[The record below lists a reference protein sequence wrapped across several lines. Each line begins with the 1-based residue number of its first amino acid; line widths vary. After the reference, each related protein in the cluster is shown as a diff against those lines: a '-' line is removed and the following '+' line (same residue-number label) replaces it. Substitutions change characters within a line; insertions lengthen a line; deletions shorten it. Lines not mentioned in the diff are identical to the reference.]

1 MPGEGSL
8 LTVFQNSRFLG
19 PARSGQSDS
28 KYFVISTVTHR
39 KCVLV
44 MEGKGIQLLSSGS
57 KLLMGVWLFSLL
69 LLSQRS
75 PRNFEPSCIRL
86 EGENLICFSAAEPR
100 GRHDLPRAAAM
111 CQALCLPHACDPVV
125 PANLLGGKEL
135 YFRFTDEKTVTRA
148 GSKFVKHQWNID
160 SGTRISIQVGL
171 DSKTLDPPVILFYT
185 LGKQCFR
192 IHIRHFQGHWPILA
206 FSVKIRQWGS
216 DSIHFSFYLPP
227 FLPIFLF
234 KYPFL

>member
-1 MPGEGSL
+1 MPGEGSFL
-8 LTVFQNSRFLG
+8 IVFQNSRFLG
-19 PARSGQSDS
+19 RAHSGQSDS
-28 KYFVISTVTHR
+28 KYFVISTATHR
-39 KCVLV
+39 KCVL
-44 MEGKGIQLLSSGS
+44 MMGGKGTQLLSSGS

-69 LLSQRS
+69 LSSQCS
-75 PRNFEPSCIRL
+75 PRKFEPSCIRL
-86 EGENLICFSAAEPR
+86 EGEALSCVGAAEPR
-100 GRHDLPRAAAM
+100 ARHDLPRATAT

-125 PANLLGGKEL
+125 PPNLLEGKEL
-135 YFRFTDEKTVTRA
+135 HFHFTDEKTVTPA

-171 DSKTLDPPVILFYT
+171 DSKTLDPPIILFYT

-192 IHIRHFQGHWPILA
+192 IYIRHFQGHWPILA
-206 FSVKIRQWGS
+206 FSVMIRQWGS